1 MCERSDAVVPRP
13 VSHLEAVP
21 VDREDLRVQV
31 VPHRRAQQ
39 VAAPSAEH
47 RTWEGFV
54 HEDGEAG
61 DAVGCDE
68 AWPDVEGE
76 RSRPPPTAATT
87 RHPRHRRHRCRAQR
101 HPRYTL
107 FAGGRSPTALRI
119 FKILRNLTIPGR
131 RILNQHAGPRQA
143 FEGEPQHRWRRARRL
158 ARASRR
164 PAARSDRH
172 KPVCLH
178 LTRSPHSPHTA
189 HQPSLSGCHRRAQG
203 VVFRLAYSRV
213 NDGARPEPR
222 PRAGGEDKEGA
233 VGEQGQPGRTLRN
246 AAQGAGRQADAGETG
261 KESH

>member
-107 FAGGRSPTALRI
+107 FAGGRSPTALKI

-131 RILNQHAGPRQA
+131 RILNQHAGHVKLSKVSLTTAGDGR
-143 FEGEPQHRWRRARRL
+143 GGWHARRDGPPRAAIGTSQCVSISL
-158 ARASRR
+158 ARHTAHT
-164 PAARSDRH
+164 P
-172 KPVCLH
+172 PI
-178 LTRSPHSPHTA
+178 SPHSAVATA
-189 HQPSLSGCHRRAQG
+189 ARRASFS
-203 VVFRLAYSRV
+203 VS
-213 NDGARPEPR
+213 P
-222 PRAGGEDKEGA
+222 
-233 VGEQGQPGRTLRN
+233 TL
-246 AAQGAGRQADAGETG
+246 E
-261 KESH
+261 